1 MILHYFN
8 MNCDLSLSDYLTET
22 SIRSN
27 LRSQTCDKM
36 PGAANA
42 NPWSFSELLGQRS
55 ILGVVV
61 LITWLVLFHLLVNV
75 WLLCIFTSLLVV
87 LGGWLGSRVA
97 LDANSLLHLEHFLP
111 LRQSPEV
118 HTTSESEQR
127 LDWEIRSAVDKALR
141 DFVSSWYCGSVSKR
155 GDAFERE
162 VRDAM
167 LEAAAELKR
176 RAKQVDRRALAQ
188 RVLELCGCHL
198 QSFSQA
204 KELRSTLQEEPD
216 LMLSNSQK
224 LWRLYTRVSLPH
236 PALTGPANQLCYS
249 RALVDLLMHVLIPK
263 SHLET
268 RTGRYMVGELITC
281 NVLLPLVA
289 RISNPDWLNQTVVD
303 VFTQSTNKEPPSPQ
317 QTPPGDEDEDESIS
331 SFCDCDSPVTLDCS
345 ETSSMETAWSVSTAF
360 LHDSSETSFQ
370 SQWSSDENVQGR
382 RSSSVLFPE
391 RMIQSTAELLRS
403 PYRTSRLYRH
413 SDYDL
418 DSPSS
423 DERKISSES
432 LRRTDSDDE
441 NFCDCIPP
449 SDFCGLVCLEE
460 DTLGLLGKCFLRQN
474 VSISEPASL
483 ESAAEECPVQPL
495 TFTSNSL
502 PRSLGLDSLVFENL
516 GNLEGPVNIQNL
528 QITGTITAKE
538 QRSNSTHPYTLYTIK
553 YETAIDSENS
563 TSDQPAVYHTVNRRY
578 SEFLNLQ
585 TRLEERT
592 DLKKVI
598 KNVKGPKKLFPDL
611 PFSNLD
617 TDKVEARRNQ
627 LESFLRKL
635 CTIPEAANSEE
646 VQEFLALNTD
656 ATAAFQKK
664 PSSSRIDKMVENI
677 VDTLKTAFPRSEPQ
691 SPTDEG
697 DPQRKPRLRFSS
709 KIAPT
714 LNVPSLQP
722 NVTYSFSERCS
733 VLRGFSL
740 SDLESFVEEQE
751 KQVDGDVRS
760 HYAGRGHI
768 REHRLVEKRGKGAD
782 TALADIALNILCLL
796 MKDQWSWLCTENIQK
811 TIRLLF
817 GTFIERWLD
826 IGIAHLA
833 SAPCWVIYLRVLQD
847 AVWPGGELPV
857 VPRPEKSPEQ
867 REKTRLQCLHCL
879 MQLFPELITDM
890 LGSEKCRLVWEH
902 VLESLQDPSINRHL
916 VYCIFDLLL
925 EFLVPEFSEE
935 TFQRSLLQSLP
946 GDVDRTPSSA

>member
-1 MILHYFN
+1 
-8 MNCDLSLSDYLTET
+8 
-22 SIRSN
+22 
-27 LRSQTCDKM
+27 M
-36 PGAANA
+36 PGAVNP

-61 LITWLVLFHLLVNV
+61 LIAWLVLFHLLVNV

-127 LDWEIRSAVDKALR
+127 LDWEIQSAVDKAVR
-141 DFVSSWYCGSVSKR
+141 DFVSSWYCSSVSKG
-155 GDAFERE
+155 GDEFEWE

-167 LEAAAELKR
+167 LEAAAKLKS

-204 KELRSTLQEEPD
+204 KELQRTLQEESD
-216 LMLSNSQK
+216 QTFSSSQK
-224 LWRLYTRVSLPH
+224 LWRLYSRVDLPH
-236 PALTGPANQLCYS
+236 PALTGPANQLCYT

-281 NVLLPLVA
+281 NVVLPLVA
-289 RISNPDWLNQTVVD
+289 RISNPDWLNQTIVD
-303 VFTQSTNKEPPSPQ
+303 VFTQSTDKEAPTPQHTSP
-317 QTPPGDEDEDESIS
+317 EDEEESVG
-331 SFCDCDSPVTLDCS
+331 SFWDCDSPITFNCP
-345 ETSSMETAWSVSTAF
+345 ETSSMQTAWSESTAP

-382 RSSSVLFPE
+382 RSSSLLFPE
-391 RMIQSTAELLRS
+391 RMAQSTAELLRS

-413 SDYDL
+413 TDYDL

-432 LRRTDSDDE
+432 LKRTDSDDE
-441 NFCDCIPP
+441 NFCDCMSP

-460 DTLGLLGKCFLRQN
+460 DTLGLLGKCFRQN
-474 VSISEPASL
+474 VNISEPPSP
-483 ESAAEECPVQPL
+483 ESTVEECPVQPL
-495 TFTSNSL
+495 TCTSNSI
-502 PRSLGLDSLVFENL
+502 PRSLGLDSLVFDNL
-516 GNLEGPVNIQNL
+516 GNLEGLVTIQNL
-528 QITGTITAKE
+528 QITGTSTAKE
-538 QRSNSTHPYTLYTIK
+538 QRSNSTYPYTLYTIK
-553 YETAIDSENS
+553 YETAGDSES
-563 TSDQPAVYHTVNRRY
+563 SKSDQPVVYHMVNRRY
-578 SEFLNLQ
+578 SEFLSLQ
-585 TRLEERT
+585 TRLEERP
-592 DLKKVI
+592 DLRKVI
-598 KNVKGPKKLFPDL
+598 KNVKGPRKLFPDL

-617 TDKVEARRNQ
+617 TDKVEARKSQ

-646 VQEFLALNTD
+646 
-656 ATAAFQKK
+656 
-664 PSSSRIDKMVENI
+664 MVENI

-722 NVTYSFSERCS
+722 KVTYSFSERCS
-733 VLRGFSL
+733 VLQGFSL
-740 SDLESFVEEQE
+740 SDLEGFVEEQE
-751 KQVDGDVRS
+751 KQVDGGVKSR
-760 HYAGRGHI
+760 YAGGGHM
-768 REHRLVEKRGKGAD
+768 REQRSVEKRGKGAD

-796 MKDQWSWLCTENIQK
+796 MKNQWSWLCTENIQK

-826 IGIAHLA
+826 IGIAHLT

-847 AVWPGGELPV
+847 AVWPGGELPA
-857 VPRPEKSPEQ
+857 VPRPERSPDQ

-879 MQLFPELITDM
+879 MRLFPELITDI

-946 GDVDRTPSSA
+946 GDVERTPSSA

>member
-1 MILHYFN
+1 
-8 MNCDLSLSDYLTET
+8 
-22 SIRSN
+22 
-27 LRSQTCDKM
+27 M
-36 PGAANA
+36 PGAVNP

-61 LITWLVLFHLLVNV
+61 LIAWLVLFHLLVNV

-127 LDWEIRSAVDKALR
+127 LDWEIQSAVDKAVR
-141 DFVSSWYCGSVSKR
+141 DFVSSWYCSSVSKG
-155 GDAFERE
+155 GDEFEWE

-167 LEAAAELKR
+167 LEAAAKLKS

-204 KELRSTLQEEPD
+204 KELQRTLQEESD
-216 LMLSNSQK
+216 QTFSSSQK
-224 LWRLYTRVSLPH
+224 LWRLYSRVDLPH
-236 PALTGPANQLCYS
+236 PALTGPANQLCYT

-281 NVLLPLVA
+281 NVVLPLVA
-289 RISNPDWLNQTVVD
+289 RISNPDWLNQTIVD
-303 VFTQSTNKEPPSPQ
+303 VFTQSTDKEAPTPQHTSP
-317 QTPPGDEDEDESIS
+317 EDEEESVG
-331 SFCDCDSPVTLDCS
+331 SFWDCDSPITFNCP
-345 ETSSMETAWSVSTAF
+345 ETSSMQTAWSESTAP

-382 RSSSVLFPE
+382 RSSSILFPE
-391 RMIQSTAELLRS
+391 RMTQSTAELLRS

-413 SDYDL
+413 TDYDL

-432 LRRTDSDDE
+432 LKRTDSDDE
-441 NFCDCIPP
+441 NFCDCMSP

-460 DTLGLLGKCFLRQN
+460 DTLGLLGKCFRQN
-474 VSISEPASL
+474 VNISEPPSP
-483 ESAAEECPVQPL
+483 ESTVEECPVQPL
-495 TFTSNSL
+495 TCTSNSI
-502 PRSLGLDSLVFENL
+502 PRSLGLDSLVFDNL
-516 GNLEGPVNIQNL
+516 GNLEGLVTIQNL
-528 QITGTITAKE
+528 QITGTSTAKE
-538 QRSNSTHPYTLYTIK
+538 QRSNSTYPYTLYTIK
-553 YETAIDSENS
+553 YETAGDSES
-563 TSDQPAVYHTVNRRY
+563 SKSDQPVVYHMVNRRY
-578 SEFLNLQ
+578 SEFLSLQ
-585 TRLEERT
+585 TRLEERP
-592 DLKKVI
+592 DLRKVI
-598 KNVKGPKKLFPDL
+598 KNVKGPRKLFPDL

-617 TDKVEARRNQ
+617 TDKVEARKSQ

-646 VQEFLALNTD
+646 VHEFLALNTD

-664 PSSSRIDKMVENI
+664 PSSSRIDKV
-677 VDTLKTAFPRSEPQ
+677 
-691 SPTDEG
+691 
-697 DPQRKPRLRFSS
+697 
-709 KIAPT
+709 
-714 LNVPSLQP
+714 LQ
-722 NVTYSFSERCS
+722 
-733 VLRGFSL
+733 GFSL
-740 SDLESFVEEQE
+740 SDLEGFVEEQE
-751 KQVDGDVRS
+751 KQVDGGVKSR
-760 HYAGRGHI
+760 YAGGGHM
-768 REHRLVEKRGKGAD
+768 REQRSVEKRGRGAD

-796 MKDQWSWLCTENIQK
+796 MKNQWSWLCTENIQK

-826 IGIAHLA
+826 IGIAHLT

-847 AVWPGGELPV
+847 AVWPGGELPA
-857 VPRPEKSPEQ
+857 VPRPERSPDQ

-879 MQLFPELITDM
+879 MRLFPELITDI

-946 GDVDRTPSSA
+946 GDVERTPSSA

>member
-1 MILHYFN
+1 
-8 MNCDLSLSDYLTET
+8 
-22 SIRSN
+22 
-27 LRSQTCDKM
+27 M
-36 PGAANA
+36 PGVASP
-42 NPWSFSELLGQRS
+42 NPWSLSELLGQKS

-111 LRQSPEV
+111 LGESPQV
-118 HTTSESEQR
+118 HTASESEQR
-127 LDWEIRSAVDKALR
+127 LDWEIQSAVDKAVR
-141 DFVSSWYCGSVSKR
+141 DFVSSWYCSSVSKG
-155 GDAFERE
+155 GDEFERE

-198 QSFSQA
+198 QSFTQA
-204 KELRSTLQEEPD
+204 RKLQRTLQEESD
-216 LMLSNSQK
+216 QSLSNSQK
-224 LWRLYTRVSLPH
+224 LWRLYSIADLPH

-289 RISNPDWLNQTVVD
+289 RISSPDWLNQTIVD
-303 VFTQSTNKEPPSPQ
+303 VFTQSTDKEETSPQ
-317 QTPPGDEDEDESIS
+317 QTPPADLDESHS
-331 SFCDCDSPVTLDCS
+331 SFWDSDSPITLDCP
-345 ETSSMETAWSVSTAF
+345 ETSSMQTAWSVSTAP
-360 LHDSSETSFQ
+360 LHDSSETSFH
-370 SQWSSDENVQGR
+370 SQWSSDENVHAR
-382 RSSSVLFPE
+382 RSSSILFPE
-391 RMIQSTAELLRS
+391 RIAQNTAELLRS

-413 SDYDL
+413 TDFDL
-418 DSPSS
+418 ESPSS
-423 DERKISSES
+423 DERQISSES
-432 LRRTDSDDE
+432 LKRTDTNAED
-441 NFCDCIPP
+441 FCDCISP

-460 DTLGLLGKCFLRQN
+460 DTLGLLGKCFGQN
-474 VSISEPASL
+474 MIASEPPSRL
-483 ESAAEECPVQPL
+483 ESTMEESPVRPL
-495 TFTSNSL
+495 TNTSNSI

-516 GNLEGPVNIQNL
+516 GNLEGPVTIQNL

-538 QRSNSTHPYTLYTIK
+538 QRSNSTHPYTLYTVK
-553 YETAIDSENS
+553 FETTSDC
-563 TSDQPAVYHTVNRRY
+563 SDQPVMYHMVNRRY
-578 SEFLNLQ
+578 TEFLNLQ
-585 TRLEERT
+585 TRLEERP
-592 DLKKVI
+592 DLKKLI

-617 TDKVEARRNQ
+617 TDKVEARRSQ

-635 CTIPEAANSEE
+635 CSIPEAANSEE
-646 VQEFLALNTD
+646 MQEFLALNTD

-677 VDTLKTAFPRSEPQ
+677 VDTLKTAFPRPEPQ
-691 SPTDEG
+691 SPIEEG

-714 LNVPSLQP
+714 LNIPSLQP
-722 NVTYSFSERCS
+722 KVTYSFSERCS

-740 SDLESFVEEQE
+740 SDLEGFVEEQE
-751 KQVDGDVRS
+751 KLVDGGVRS
-760 HYAGRGHI
+760 HFAGGRRM
-768 REHRLVEKRGKGAD
+768 REQRSVEKRGRGAD

-826 IGIAHLA
+826 VGIAHLT
-833 SAPCWVIYLRVLQD
+833 SSPCWVIYLRVLQD

-857 VPRPEKSPEQ
+857 VPRPERSPEQ

-890 LGSEKCRLVWEH
+890 LGSEKFRLVWEH

-946 GDVDRTPSSA
+946 GDIERTPSS

>member
-1 MILHYFN
+1 
-8 MNCDLSLSDYLTET
+8 
-22 SIRSN
+22 
-27 LRSQTCDKM
+27 M
-36 PGAANA
+36 PGVASP
-42 NPWSFSELLGQRS
+42 NPRSLFELLGQRS

-111 LRQSPEV
+111 LGESTQV
-118 HTTSESEQR
+118 HTASESEQR
-127 LDWEIRSAVDKALR
+127 LDWEIQSAVDKAVR
-141 DFVSSWYCGSVSKR
+141 DFVTSWYCSSVSK
-155 GDAFERE
+155 GGEEFIEE

-167 LEAAAELKR
+167 LEAAGELKR
-176 RAKQVDRRALAQ
+176 RARQVDQRALAQ
-188 RVLELCGCHL
+188 RVLELFGCHL

-204 KELRSTLQEEPD
+204 KELQRTLQDEPD
-216 LMLSNSQK
+216 QSGSK
-224 LWRLYTRVSLPH
+224 LWRLYCKTDLPH
-236 PALTGPANQLCYS
+236 PALINQTSQLCYS
-249 RALVDLLMHVLIPK
+249 RALVDLLMHILIPK

-268 RTGRYMVGELITC
+268 RTGCYMVGELLTI

-289 RISNPDWLNQTVVD
+289 RTSSPDWLNQTIVD
-303 VFTQSTNKEPPSPQ
+303 VFTQSNSKEEPIDSQ
-317 QTPPGDEDEDESIS
+317 QTPESDLDESYS
-331 SFCDCDSPVTLDCS
+331 SFWDCDSPITFDCPDS
-345 ETSSMETAWSVSTAF
+345 SSMQTAWSASTAP

-370 SQWSSDENVQGR
+370 SQWSSEENVQASK
-382 RSSSVLFPE
+382 SSSILFPE
-391 RMIQSTAELLRS
+391 RIAQNAAELLRS

-413 SDYDL
+413 TDCDL
-418 DSPSS
+418 ESPSS
-423 DERKISSES
+423 DERRMSNES
-432 LRRTDSDDE
+432 LKQTDKDSE
-441 NFCDCIPP
+441 NFCDCISP

-460 DTLGLLGKCFLRQN
+460 DTLGLLGKCFKQN
-474 VSISEPASL
+474 MIISEP
-483 ESAAEECPVQPL
+483 ECTAEESPVQTL
-495 TFTSNSL
+495 THTSNSI

-516 GNLEGPVNIQNL
+516 ENLDRPVAIKNL
-528 QITGTITAKE
+528 QITKTITAKE
-538 QRSNSTHPYTLYTIK
+538 QRSSSTHPYTLYTVK
-553 YETAIDSENS
+553 YETGGDSES
-563 TSDQPAVYHTVNRRY
+563 SASDQPVPCHMVNRRY

-592 DLKKVI
+592 DLKKAI

-611 PFSNLD
+611 PFSNPD
-617 TDKVEARRNQ
+617 SDKVEARRSQ

-656 ATAAFQKK
+656 ATASFQKK
-664 PSSSRIDKMVENI
+664 PSGSRIDKMVENI

-691 SPTDEG
+691 SPTEEG

-722 NVTYSFSERCS
+722 NVTYSVSERCT

-740 SDLESFVEEQE
+740 SDLEGFVEEQE
-751 KQVDGDVRS
+751 KQVDGGVRS
-760 HYAGRGHI
+760 HFAGGRHV
-768 REHRLVEKRGKGAD
+768 REQRPVEKRGRGAD

-826 IGIAHLA
+826 VGIGHLT

-847 AVWPGGELPV
+847 AVWPDGELPA
-857 VPRPEKSPEQ
+857 VPRPERSPEQ
-867 REKTRLQCLHCL
+867 REKTRLQCLQCL

-902 VLESLQDPSINRHL
+902 VLESLQDQSINRHL

-925 EFLVPEFSEE
+925 EFLVPEFSDEL
-935 TFQRSLLQSLP
+935 FQRFLLQSLP
-946 GDVDRTPSSA
+946 GDVERKPSSA

>member
-1 MILHYFN
+1 
-8 MNCDLSLSDYLTET
+8 
-22 SIRSN
+22 
-27 LRSQTCDKM
+27 M
-36 PGAANA
+36 PGAVNP

-61 LITWLVLFHLLVNV
+61 LIAWLVLFHLLVNV

-118 HTTSESEQR
+118 HATSESEQR
-127 LDWEIRSAVDKALR
+127 LDWEIQSAVDKALR
-141 DFVSSWYCGSVSKR
+141 DFVSSWYCSSLSK
-155 GDAFERE
+155 GGNEFEWE

-176 RAKQVDRRALAQ
+176 RAKQVDRKALAQ
-188 RVLELCGCHL
+188 RFLELCGCHL

-204 KELRSTLQEEPD
+204 KELQRTLQEESD
-216 LMLSNSQK
+216 QTFSSSQK
-224 LWRLYTRVSLPH
+224 LWRLYSRADLPH
-236 PALTGPANQLCYS
+236 PALTGPANQLCYT

-281 NVLLPLVA
+281 NVVLPLVA
-289 RISNPDWLNQTVVD
+289 RISNPDWLNQAIVD
-303 VFTQSTNKEPPSPQ
+303 VFTQSTDKEAPSPQ
-317 QTPPGDEDEDESIS
+317 QTPPEDEEESVG
-331 SFCDCDSPVTLDCS
+331 SFWDCDCPVTVNCP
-345 ETSSMETAWSVSTAF
+345 ETSSMQTAWSESTAP

-370 SQWSSDENVQGR
+370 SQWSSDENVQGT
-382 RSSSVLFPE
+382 RSSSILFPE
-391 RMIQSTAELLRS
+391 RMTQSTAELLRS
-403 PYRTSRLYRH
+403 PYRSSRLYRH

-423 DERKISSES
+423 DERKISNES
-432 LRRTDSDDE
+432 LKRTDSDDE
-441 NFCDCIPP
+441 NFCDCMSP

-460 DTLGLLGKCFLRQN
+460 DTLGLLGKCFRQN
-474 VSISEPASL
+474 VFISEPPSL
-483 ESAAEECPVQPL
+483 ESTVEECPVQPL
-495 TFTSNSL
+495 TCTPNSI
-502 PRSLGLDSLVFENL
+502 PRSLGLDSLVFGNL
-516 GNLEGPVNIQNL
+516 GNLEGLVTIQNL
-528 QITGTITAKE
+528 QITGTSTAKE
-538 QRSNSTHPYTLYTIK
+538 QRSNSTNPYTLYTIK
-553 YETAIDSENS
+553 YETAGDSVS
-563 TSDQPAVYHTVNRRY
+563 SKTDQPVVYHVVNRRY

-585 TRLEERT
+585 TRLEERL
-592 DLKKVI
+592 DLRKVI
-598 KNVKGPKKLFPDL
+598 KNVKGPRKLFPDL

-617 TDKVEARRNQ
+617 TDKVEARRSQ

-646 VQEFLALNTD
+646 VREFLALNTD

-709 KIAPT
+709 KIA

-722 NVTYSFSERCS
+722 KVMYSFSERCS
-733 VLRGFSL
+733 VLQGFSL
-740 SDLESFVEEQE
+740 SDLEGFVEEQE
-751 KQVDGDVRS
+751 KQVDGGVKS
-760 HYAGRGHI
+760 QYAGGRPM
-768 REHRLVEKRGKGAD
+768 REQRLLEKRGRGAD
-782 TALADIALNILCLL
+782 TTLADIALNILCLL
-796 MKDQWSWLCTENIQK
+796 MKDQWSWLCRENIQK

-826 IGIAHLA
+826 IGIAHLT

-857 VPRPEKSPEQ
+857 VPRTERSPEQ
-867 REKTRLQCLHCL
+867 REKIRLQCLHCL
-879 MQLFPELITDM
+879 MRLFPELITDI
-890 LGSEKCRLVWEH
+890 LGTEKCRLVWEH

-916 VYCIFDLLL
+916 VYCVFDLLL

-935 TFQRSLLQSLP
+935 TFQKSLLQSLP
-946 GDVDRTPSSA
+946 GDEERTLSSA

>member
-1 MILHYFN
+1 
-8 MNCDLSLSDYLTET
+8 
-22 SIRSN
+22 
-27 LRSQTCDKM
+27 M
-36 PGAANA
+36 PGAVSP

-61 LITWLVLFHLLVNV
+61 LIAWLVLFHFLVN
-75 WLLCIFTSLLVV
+75 V

-127 LDWEIRSAVDKALR
+127 LDWEIQSAVDKAVR
-141 DFVSSWYCGSVSKR
+141 DFVSSWYCSSVSK
-155 GDAFERE
+155 GGNEFEWE

-176 RAKQVDRRALAQ
+176 RAKQVDRKALAQ

-204 KELRSTLQEEPD
+204 KELQRTLQEESD
-216 LMLSNSQK
+216 QTFSSSQK
-224 LWRLYTRVSLPH
+224 LWRLYSRADLPH
-236 PALTGPANQLCYS
+236 PALTGPANQLCYT

-268 RTGRYMVGELITC
+268 RTGQYMVGELITC
-281 NVLLPLVA
+281 NVVLPLVA
-289 RISNPDWLNQTVVD
+289 RISNPDWLNQAIVD
-303 VFTQSTNKEPPSPQ
+303 VFTQSTDKEAPSPQ
-317 QTPPGDEDEDESIS
+317 QTPPEDEEESVG
-331 SFCDCDSPVTLDCS
+331 SFWDCDCPVTVNCP
-345 ETSSMETAWSVSTAF
+345 ETSSMQTAWSESTAP

-370 SQWSSDENVQGR
+370 SQWSSDENVQGT
-382 RSSSVLFPE
+382 RSSTILFPE
-391 RMIQSTAELLRS
+391 RMTQSTAELLRS

-432 LRRTDSDDE
+432 LKRTDSDDE
-441 NFCDCIPP
+441 NFCDCMSP
-449 SDFCGLVCLEE
+449 SDCCGWVCLEE
-460 DTLGLLGKCFLRQN
+460 DTLGLLGKCFRQN
-474 VSISEPASL
+474 VFISEPPSQ
-483 ESAAEECPVQPL
+483 ESTVEECPVQPL
-495 TFTSNSL
+495 TCTPNSI
-502 PRSLGLDSLVFENL
+502 PRSLGLDSLVFGNL
-516 GNLEGPVNIQNL
+516 GNLEGLVTIQNL
-528 QITGTITAKE
+528 QITGTSTAKE
-538 QRSNSTHPYTLYTIK
+538 QRSNSTNPYTLYTIK
-553 YETAIDSENS
+553 YETAGDSVS
-563 TSDQPAVYHTVNRRY
+563 SKTDQPVVYHMVNRRY

-585 TRLEERT
+585 TRLEERL
-592 DLKKVI
+592 DLRKVI
-598 KNVKGPKKLFPDL
+598 KNVKGPRKLFPDL

-617 TDKVEARRNQ
+617 TDKVEARRSQ

-646 VQEFLALNTD
+646 VREFLALNTD

-709 KIAPT
+709 KIAI
-714 LNVPSLQP
+714 NVPSLQP
-722 NVTYSFSERCS
+722 KVMYSFSERCS
-733 VLRGFSL
+733 VLQGFSL
-740 SDLESFVEEQE
+740 SDLEGFVEEQE
-751 KQVDGDVRS
+751 KQVDGGVKS
-760 HYAGRGHI
+760 QYAGGRPL
-768 REHRLVEKRGKGAD
+768 REQRSLEKRGRGAD
-782 TALADIALNILCLL
+782 TTLADIALNILCLL
-796 MKDQWSWLCTENIQK
+796 MKGQWSWLCTENIQK

-826 IGIAHLA
+826 IGIAHLT

-847 AVWPGGELPV
+847 AVWPGGDLPV
-857 VPRPEKSPEQ
+857 VPRTERSPEQ
-867 REKTRLQCLHCL
+867 REKMRLQCLQCL
-879 MQLFPELITDM
+879 MRLFPELITDI
-890 LGSEKCRLVWEH
+890 LGTEKCRLVWEH

-916 VYCIFDLLL
+916 VYCVFDLLL

-935 TFQRSLLQSLP
+935 TFQKSLLQSLP
-946 GDVDRTPSSA
+946 GDEERTLSSA

>member
-1 MILHYFN
+1 
-8 MNCDLSLSDYLTET
+8 
-22 SIRSN
+22 
-27 LRSQTCDKM
+27 M
-36 PGAANA
+36 PGDAHS
-42 NPWSFSELLGQRS
+42 NPWSLSESLGQRS
-55 ILGVVV
+55 ILGVVL

-111 LRQSPEV
+111 LGESPQV
-118 HTTSESEQR
+118 HTASESEQR
-127 LDWEIRSAVDKALR
+127 LDWEIQSAVDKAVR
-141 DFVSSWYCGSVSKR
+141 DFVSSWYSSSVSKG
-155 GDAFERE
+155 GDEFEWE
-162 VRDAM
+162 VRDVM

-176 RAKQVDRRALAQ
+176 RARQVDRRALAQ

-204 KELRSTLQEEPD
+204 RELQRTLQEESD
-216 LMLSNSQK
+216 QSLSNSQK
-224 LWRLYTRVSLPH
+224 LWRLYSRADLPH

-268 RTGRYMVGELITC
+268 RTGRYMVGELLTC

-289 RISNPDWLNQTVVD
+289 RISSPDWLNQTIVD
-303 VFTQSTNKEPPSPQ
+303 VFTQSTAKEETSPQ
-317 QTPPGDEDEDESIS
+317 KTPSADLDESNS
-331 SFCDCDSPVTLDCS
+331 SFWDHHSPVNFNCP
-345 ETSSMETAWSVSTAF
+345 ETSSMQTAWSISTAPH
-360 LHDSSETSFQ
+360 HDSSETSFQ
-370 SQWSSDENVQGR
+370 SQWSSDENVHR
-382 RSSSVLFPE
+382 RKSSGILFPE
-391 RMIQSTAELLRS
+391 RLAQNTADLLRS

-413 SDYDL
+413 TDCDL
-418 DSPSS
+418 ESPSS
-423 DERKISSES
+423 NERQISSES
-432 LRRTDSDDE
+432 LKRTDSDAED
-441 NFCDCIPP
+441 FCDCISP

-460 DTLGLLGKCFLRQN
+460 ETLGYLGKCFRQN
-474 VSISEPASL
+474 MIISEPPSSL
-483 ESAAEECPVQPL
+483 ENTVEESPVQPL
-495 TFTSNSL
+495 TNTSNSI
-502 PRSLGLDSLVFENL
+502 PRSLGLDSLDFENS
-516 GNLEGPVNIQNL
+516 GNLGRPVSIQNL
-528 QITGTITAKE
+528 QIIGTITAKE
-538 QRSNSTHPYTLYTIK
+538 QRSNSTHPYTLYTVK
-553 YETAIDSENS
+553 FETASDSDS
-563 TSDQPAVYHTVNRRY
+563 SDQPMTYMVNRRY
-578 SEFLNLQ
+578 TEFLNLQ
-585 TRLEERT
+585 TRLEEKP

-627 LESFLRKL
+627 LELFLRKL

-646 VQEFLALNTD
+646 VHEFLALNTD

-664 PSSSRIDKMVENI
+664 TSSSRIDKMVENI
-677 VDTLKTAFPRSEPQ
+677 VDTLKTAFPRQEPQ
-691 SPTDEG
+691 SPTEEG

-714 LNVPSLQP
+714 LNIPSLQP
-722 NVTYSFSERCS
+722 KVTYSFSERCS

-740 SDLESFVEEQE
+740 SDLEGFLQEQE
-751 KQVDGDVRS
+751 KLMDDGGRS
-760 HYAGRGHI
+760 HFAGGRHM
-768 REHRLVEKRGKGAD
+768 REQRPVEKRGRGAD

-826 IGIAHLA
+826 VGIGHLS

-847 AVWPGGELPV
+847 AVWPGGELPA
-857 VPRPEKSPEQ
+857 VPRPERSPEQ
-867 REKTRLQCLHCL
+867 REKTRLQCLQCL

-890 LGSEKCRLVWEH
+890 LGSGKFRLVWEH
-902 VLESLQDPSINRHL
+902 VLESLQDPNINRHL

-946 GDVDRTPSSA
+946 GDVERTPSSS

>member
-1 MILHYFN
+1 
-8 MNCDLSLSDYLTET
+8 
-22 SIRSN
+22 
-27 LRSQTCDKM
+27 M
-36 PGAANA
+36 PGAANP
-42 NPWSFSELLGQRS
+42 NLWSFSELLGQRS

-61 LITWLVLFHLLVNV
+61 LIAWLVLFHLLVNV

-87 LGGWLGSRVA
+87 LAGWLGSRVA

-127 LDWEIRSAVDKALR
+127 LDWEIQSAVDKAVR
-141 DFVSSWYCGSVSKR
+141 DFVSSWYCSSVSKG
-155 GDAFERE
+155 GDEFEWE

-167 LEAAAELKR
+167 LEAATELKR

-204 KELRSTLQEEPD
+204 KELQRTLQEESD
-216 LMLSNSQK
+216 QMFSNTQK
-224 LWRLYTRVSLPH
+224 LWRLYTRADLPH
-236 PALTGPANQLCYS
+236 PALTGPANQLCYT

-281 NVLLPLVA
+281 NVVLPLVA
-289 RISNPDWLNQTVVD
+289 RISNPDWLNQTIVD
-303 VFTQSTNKEPPSPQ
+303 VFTQSTDKEAPSPQ
-317 QTPPGDEDEDESIS
+317 QTPPEDEEESVG
-331 SFCDCDSPVTLDCS
+331 SFWDCDSPVTFNCP
-345 ETSSMETAWSVSTAF
+345 ETSSMQTAWSVSTAP

-370 SQWSSDENVQGR
+370 SQWSSDENVQGT
-382 RSSSVLFPE
+382 RSSSILFPE
-391 RMIQSTAELLRS
+391 RMTQSTAELLRS

-413 SDYDL
+413 TDYDL

-423 DERKISSES
+423 EERQISSES
-432 LRRTDSDDE
+432 LKRTDSDDE
-441 NFCDCIPP
+441 NFCDCMSPT
-449 SDFCGLVCLEE
+449 DFCGLVCLEE
-460 DTLGLLGKCFLRQN
+460 DTLGLLGKCFRQN
-474 VSISEPASL
+474 VIISEPPSP
-483 ESAAEECPVQPL
+483 EGTVEECPVQPL
-495 TFTSNSL
+495 TYTSNSI
-502 PRSLGLDSLVFENL
+502 PRSLGLDSLVFDNL
-516 GNLEGPVNIQNL
+516 GNLEGPVTIQNL
-528 QITGTITAKE
+528 QITGTSTAKE

-553 YETAIDSENS
+553 YGTAGDSES
-563 TSDQPAVYHTVNRRY
+563 SKSDQPVVYHMVNRRY

-585 TRLEERT
+585 TRLEERP
-592 DLKKVI
+592 DLRKVI

-617 TDKVEARRNQ
+617 TDKVEARRSQ

-635 CTIPEAANSEE
+635 CTIPEAAKSEE
-646 VQEFLALNTD
+646 VHEFLALNTD

-664 PSSSRIDKMVENI
+664 PTSSRIDKMVENI

-691 SPTDEG
+691 SPTEEG
-697 DPQRKPRLRFSS
+697 DPQRKFFEVSPCQ
-709 KIAPT
+709 IW
-714 LNVPSLQP
+714 
-722 NVTYSFSERCS
+722 
-733 VLRGFSL
+733 RGLWRNRRSRWTGV
-740 SDLESFVEEQE
+740 SRVIMQEEDSRESRDLLKKEEEEQ
-751 KQVDGDVRS
+751 
-760 HYAGRGHI
+760 
-768 REHRLVEKRGKGAD
+768 
-782 TALADIALNILCLL
+782 
-796 MKDQWSWLCTENIQK
+796 DQWSWLCTENIQK

-826 IGIAHLA
+826 VGIAHLT

-857 VPRPEKSPEQ
+857 VPRPERSPEQ

-879 MQLFPELITDM
+879 MQLFPELITDIF
-890 LGSEKCRLVWEH
+890 GSEKCRLVWEH

-946 GDVDRTPSSA
+946 GDIERTPSSA

>member
-1 MILHYFN
+1 
-8 MNCDLSLSDYLTET
+8 
-22 SIRSN
+22 
-27 LRSQTCDKM
+27 M
-36 PGAANA
+36 PGAVNP

-61 LITWLVLFHLLVNV
+61 LIAWLVLFHLLVNV

-127 LDWEIRSAVDKALR
+127 LDWEIQSAVDKAVR
-141 DFVSSWYCGSVSKR
+141 DFVSSWYCSSVSKG
-155 GDAFERE
+155 GDEFEWE

-167 LEAAAELKR
+167 LEAAAKLKS

-204 KELRSTLQEEPD
+204 KELQRTLQEESD
-216 LMLSNSQK
+216 QTFSSSQK
-224 LWRLYTRVSLPH
+224 LWRLYSRVDLPH
-236 PALTGPANQLCYS
+236 PALTGPANQLCYT

-281 NVLLPLVA
+281 NVVLPLVA
-289 RISNPDWLNQTVVD
+289 RISNPDWLNQTIVD
-303 VFTQSTNKEPPSPQ
+303 VFTQSTDKEAPTPQHTSP
-317 QTPPGDEDEDESIS
+317 EDEEESVG
-331 SFCDCDSPVTLDCS
+331 SFWDCDSPITFNCP
-345 ETSSMETAWSVSTAF
+345 ETSSMQTAWSESTAP

-382 RSSSVLFPE
+382 RSSSILFPE
-391 RMIQSTAELLRS
+391 RMTQSTAELLRS

-413 SDYDL
+413 TDYDL

-432 LRRTDSDDE
+432 LKRTDSDDE
-441 NFCDCIPP
+441 NFCDCMSP

-460 DTLGLLGKCFLRQN
+460 DTLGLLGKCFRQN
-474 VSISEPASL
+474 VNISEPPSP
-483 ESAAEECPVQPL
+483 ESTVEECPVQPL
-495 TFTSNSL
+495 TCTSNSI
-502 PRSLGLDSLVFENL
+502 PRSLGLDSLVFDNL
-516 GNLEGPVNIQNL
+516 GNLEGLVTIQNL
-528 QITGTITAKE
+528 QITGTSTAKE
-538 QRSNSTHPYTLYTIK
+538 QRSNSTYPYTLYTIK
-553 YETAIDSENS
+553 YETAGDSES
-563 TSDQPAVYHTVNRRY
+563 SKSDQPVVYHMVNRRY
-578 SEFLNLQ
+578 SEFLSLQ
-585 TRLEERT
+585 TRLEERP
-592 DLKKVI
+592 DLRKVI
-598 KNVKGPKKLFPDL
+598 KNVKGPRKLFPDL

-617 TDKVEARRNQ
+617 TDKVEARKSQ

-646 VQEFLALNTD
+646 VHEFLALNTD

-722 NVTYSFSERCS
+722 KVTYSFSERCS
-733 VLRGFSL
+733 VN
-740 SDLESFVEEQE
+740 
-751 KQVDGDVRS
+751 
-760 HYAGRGHI
+760 
-768 REHRLVEKRGKGAD
+768 

-796 MKDQWSWLCTENIQK
+796 MKNQWSWLCTENIQK

-826 IGIAHLA
+826 IGIAHLT

-847 AVWPGGELPV
+847 AVWPGGELPA
-857 VPRPEKSPEQ
+857 VPRPERSPDQ

-879 MQLFPELITDM
+879 MRLFPELITDI

-946 GDVDRTPSSA
+946 GDVERTPSSA

>member
-1 MILHYFN
+1 
-8 MNCDLSLSDYLTET
+8 
-22 SIRSN
+22 
-27 LRSQTCDKM
+27 M
-36 PGAANA
+36 PGAVNP

-61 LITWLVLFHLLVNV
+61 LIAWLVLFHLLVNV

-127 LDWEIRSAVDKALR
+127 LDWEIQSAVDKAVR
-141 DFVSSWYCGSVSKR
+141 DFVSSWYCSSVSKG
-155 GDAFERE
+155 GDEFEWE

-167 LEAAAELKR
+167 LEAAAKLKS

-204 KELRSTLQEEPD
+204 KELQRTLQEESD
-216 LMLSNSQK
+216 QTFSSSQK
-224 LWRLYTRVSLPH
+224 LWRLYSRVDLPH
-236 PALTGPANQLCYS
+236 PALTGPANQLCYT

-281 NVLLPLVA
+281 NVVLPLVA
-289 RISNPDWLNQTVVD
+289 RISNPDWLNQTIVD
-303 VFTQSTNKEPPSPQ
+303 VFTQSTDKEAPTPQHTSP
-317 QTPPGDEDEDESIS
+317 EDEEESVG
-331 SFCDCDSPVTLDCS
+331 SFWDCDSPITFNCP
-345 ETSSMETAWSVSTAF
+345 ETSSMQTAWSESTAP

-382 RSSSVLFPE
+382 RSSSLLFPE
-391 RMIQSTAELLRS
+391 RMAQSTAELLRS

-413 SDYDL
+413 TDYDL

-432 LRRTDSDDE
+432 LKRTDSDDE
-441 NFCDCIPP
+441 NFCDCMSP

-460 DTLGLLGKCFLRQN
+460 DTLGLLGKCFRQN
-474 VSISEPASL
+474 VNISEPPSP
-483 ESAAEECPVQPL
+483 ESTVEECPVQPL
-495 TFTSNSL
+495 TCTSNSI
-502 PRSLGLDSLVFENL
+502 PRSLGLDSLVFDNL
-516 GNLEGPVNIQNL
+516 GNLEGLVTIQNL
-528 QITGTITAKE
+528 QITGTSTAKE
-538 QRSNSTHPYTLYTIK
+538 QRSNSTYPYTLYTIK
-553 YETAIDSENS
+553 YETAGDSES
-563 TSDQPAVYHTVNRRY
+563 SKSDQPVVYHMVNRRY
-578 SEFLNLQ
+578 SEFLSLQ
-585 TRLEERT
+585 TRLEERP
-592 DLKKVI
+592 DLRKVI
-598 KNVKGPKKLFPDL
+598 KNVKGPRKLFPDL

-617 TDKVEARRNQ
+617 TDKVEARKSQ

-646 VQEFLALNTD
+646 VHEFLALNTD

-722 NVTYSFSERCS
+722 KVTYSFSERCS
-733 VLRGFSL
+733 VN
-740 SDLESFVEEQE
+740 
-751 KQVDGDVRS
+751 
-760 HYAGRGHI
+760 
-768 REHRLVEKRGKGAD
+768 

-796 MKDQWSWLCTENIQK
+796 MKNQWSWLCTENIQK

-826 IGIAHLA
+826 IGIAHLT

-847 AVWPGGELPV
+847 AVWPGGELPA
-857 VPRPEKSPEQ
+857 VPRPERSPDQ

-879 MQLFPELITDM
+879 MRLFPELITDI

-946 GDVDRTPSSA
+946 GDVERTPSSA

>member
-1 MILHYFN
+1 
-8 MNCDLSLSDYLTET
+8 
-22 SIRSN
+22 
-27 LRSQTCDKM
+27 M
-36 PGAANA
+36 PGAANQKR
-42 NPWSFSELLGQRS
+42 QRS
-55 ILGVVV
+55 LLGVVV

-118 HTTSESEQR
+118 HTSSESEQR
-127 LDWEIRSAVDKALR
+127 LDWEIRSAVDKAVR
-141 DFVSSWYCGSVSKR
+141 DFVSSWYCSSVSKR
-155 GDAFERE
+155 GDEFERE
-162 VRDAM
+162 VRGAM
-167 LEAAAELKR
+167 LEAAVELKR

-204 KELRSTLQEEPD
+204 KELQRTLQDESD
-216 LMLSNSQK
+216 QTLSNSQK
-224 LWRLYTRVSLPH
+224 LWRLYSMVDLPH

-289 RISNPDWLNQTVVD
+289 RISNPDWLNQTIVD
-303 VFTQSTNKEPPSPQ
+303 VFTQSTDKEVPSPQ
-317 QTPPGDEDEDESIS
+317 QTPPEDEDEDEDESVS
-331 SFCDCDSPVTLDCS
+331 SFWDCDFPITLGCP
-345 ETSSMETAWSVSTAF
+345 ETSSMQTAWSVSTAP

-382 RSSSVLFPE
+382 RSSSILFPE
-391 RMIQSTAELLRS
+391 RLIQSTAELLRS

-413 SDYDL
+413 SDYDMDL
-418 DSPSS
+418 PSS

-432 LRRTDSDDE
+432 LKRTDSDDE
-441 NFCDCIPP
+441 NFCDCISP
-449 SDFCGLVCLEE
+449 SDFCGLVYLEE
-460 DTLGLLGKCFLRQN
+460 DKLGLLGKCFLRQN
-474 VSISEPASL
+474 VIISEPPSP
-483 ESAAEECPVQPL
+483 ESTVEECLVQTL
-495 TFTSNSL
+495 NNTSNSI

-516 GNLEGPVNIQNL
+516 GNVEGPVTIQNL

-538 QRSNSTHPYTLYTIK
+538 QRSNSAHLYTLYTVK
-553 YETAIDSENS
+553 YETAGDSESS

-592 DLKKVI
+592 DLKKMI

-617 TDKVEARRNQ
+617 TDKVEARRSQ
-627 LESFLRKL
+627 LESFLKKL

-646 VQEFLALNTD
+646 VQEFLALSTD

-740 SDLESFVEEQE
+740 SDLEGFVEEQE
-751 KQVDGDVRS
+751 KQVDGGVKS
-760 HYAGRGHI
+760 HYAGGGHI
-768 REHRLVEKRGKGAD
+768 REQRLVEKRGRGAD

-826 IGIAHLA
+826 VGIAHLT
-833 SAPCWVIYLRVLQD
+833 SAPCWVIYLQVLQD
-847 AVWPGGELPV
+847 AVWPGGELPA
-857 VPRPEKSPEQ
+857 VPRQEKSPEQ
-867 REKTRLQCLHCL
+867 REKMRLQCLHCL

-890 LGSEKCRLVWEH
+890 LGSEKCRLVWQH
-902 VLESLQDPSINRHL
+902 MLESLQDPSINRHL

>member
-1 MILHYFN
+1 
-8 MNCDLSLSDYLTET
+8 
-22 SIRSN
+22 
-27 LRSQTCDKM
+27 M
-36 PGAANA
+36 PGVANP
-42 NPWSFSELLGQRS
+42 NPWSLSELLGQKS

-111 LRQSPEV
+111 LGESPQV
-118 HTTSESEQR
+118 HTASDSEQR
-127 LDWEIRSAVDKALR
+127 LDWEIRSAVDKAVR
-141 DFVSSWYCGSVSKR
+141 DFVSSWYCNSVSKG
-155 GDAFERE
+155 GDEFERE

-198 QSFSQA
+198 QSFTQA
-204 KELRSTLQEEPD
+204 RELQRTLQEESD
-216 LMLSNSQK
+216 QSLSNSQK
-224 LWRLYTRVSLPH
+224 LWRLYSIADLPH

-268 RTGRYMVGELITC
+268 RTGCYMVGELITC

-289 RISNPDWLNQTVVD
+289 RISSPDWLNQTIVD
-303 VFTQSTNKEPPSPQ
+303 VLTQSTNKEETSPQ
-317 QTPPGDEDEDESIS
+317 QTPPADLDESQY
-331 SFCDCDSPVTLDCS
+331 SFWDNNSPITLDCS
-345 ETSSMETAWSVSTAF
+345 ESSSMQTAWSVSTAP
-360 LHDSSETSFQ
+360 LHDSSETSFH
-370 SQWSSDENVQGR
+370 SQWSSDENVQAR
-382 RSSSVLFPE
+382 RSSSILFPE
-391 RMIQSTAELLRS
+391 RIAQNTAELLRS

-413 SDYDL
+413 TDFDL
-418 DSPSS
+418 ESPSS
-423 DERKISSES
+423 DERQISSES
-432 LRRTDSDDE
+432 LKRTDTDTED
-441 NFCDCIPP
+441 FCDCISP

-460 DTLGLLGKCFLRQN
+460 DTLGLLGKCFGQN
-474 VSISEPASL
+474 IIISEPPSPL
-483 ESAAEECPVQPL
+483 ESTVEESPVRPL
-495 TFTSNSL
+495 TNTSNSI

-516 GNLEGPVNIQNL
+516 GNLEGPITIQNL
-528 QITGTITAKE
+528 QIIGTITAKE
-538 QRSNSTHPYTLYTIK
+538 QRSNSTHPYTLYTVK
-553 YETAIDSENS
+553 FETASDSDC
-563 TSDQPAVYHTVNRRY
+563 SDQPVMYHMVNRRY
-578 SEFLNLQ
+578 TEFLNLQ
-585 TRLEERT
+585 TRLEERP
-592 DLKKVI
+592 DLKKLI

-617 TDKVEARRNQ
+617 TDKVEARRSQ
-627 LESFLRKL
+627 LELFLRKL
-635 CTIPEAANSEE
+635 CSIPEAANSEE
-646 VQEFLALNTD
+646 MQEFLALNTD

-677 VDTLKTAFPRSEPQ
+677 VDTLKTAFPRPEPQ
-691 SPTDEG
+691 SPTEEG

-722 NVTYSFSERCS
+722 KVTYSFSERCS
-733 VLRGFSL
+733 VLQGFSL
-740 SDLESFVEEQE
+740 SDLEGFVEEQE
-751 KQVDGDVRS
+751 KLVDGGVRS
-760 HYAGRGHI
+760 HFAGGRHM
-768 REHRLVEKRGKGAD
+768 REQRSVEKRGRGAD

-826 IGIAHLA
+826 VGIGHLT

-857 VPRPEKSPEQ
+857 VPRPERSPEQ

-890 LGSEKCRLVWEH
+890 LGSEKFRLVWEH

-946 GDVDRTPSSA
+946 GDVERTPSSS

>member
-1 MILHYFN
+1 
-8 MNCDLSLSDYLTET
+8 
-22 SIRSN
+22 
-27 LRSQTCDKM
+27 M
-36 PGAANA
+36 PGAVNP
-42 NPWSFSELLGQRS
+42 NPWSFSELMGQRS

-61 LITWLVLFHLLVNV
+61 LIAWLVLFHLLVNV

-118 HTTSESEQR
+118 HATSESEQR
-127 LDWEIRSAVDKALR
+127 LDWEIQSAVDKALR
-141 DFVSSWYCGSVSKR
+141 DFVSSWYCSSLSK
-155 GDAFERE
+155 GGNEFEWE

-176 RAKQVDRRALAQ
+176 RAKQVDRKALAQ

-204 KELRSTLQEEPD
+204 KELQRTLQEESD
-216 LMLSNSQK
+216 QTFSSSQK
-224 LWRLYTRVSLPH
+224 LWRLYSRADLPH
-236 PALTGPANQLCYS
+236 PALTGPANQLCYT

-281 NVLLPLVA
+281 NVVLPLVA
-289 RISNPDWLNQTVVD
+289 RISNPDWLNQAIVD
-303 VFTQSTNKEPPSPQ
+303 VFTQSTDKEAPSPQ
-317 QTPPGDEDEDESIS
+317 QTPPEDEEESVG
-331 SFCDCDSPVTLDCS
+331 SFWDCDCPVTVNCP
-345 ETSSMETAWSVSTAF
+345 ETSSMQTAWSESTAP

-370 SQWSSDENVQGR
+370 SQWSSDENVQGT
-382 RSSSVLFPE
+382 RSSSILFPE
-391 RMIQSTAELLRS
+391 RMTQSTAELLRS
-403 PYRTSRLYRH
+403 PYRSSRLYRH

-432 LRRTDSDDE
+432 LKRTDSDDE
-441 NFCDCIPP
+441 NFCDCMSP

-460 DTLGLLGKCFLRQN
+460 DTLGLLGKCFRQN
-474 VSISEPASL
+474 VFISEPPSL
-483 ESAAEECPVQPL
+483 ESTVEECPVQPL
-495 TFTSNSL
+495 TCTPNSI
-502 PRSLGLDSLVFENL
+502 PRSLGLDSLVFGNL
-516 GNLEGPVNIQNL
+516 GNLEGLVTIQNL
-528 QITGTITAKE
+528 QITGTSTAKE
-538 QRSNSTHPYTLYTIK
+538 QRSNSTNPYTLYTIK
-553 YETAIDSENS
+553 YETAGDSVS
-563 TSDQPAVYHTVNRRY
+563 SKTDQPVVYHVVNRRY

-585 TRLEERT
+585 TRLEERL
-592 DLKKVI
+592 DLRKVI
-598 KNVKGPKKLFPDL
+598 KNVKGPRKLFPDL

-617 TDKVEARRNQ
+617 TDKVEARRSQ

-646 VQEFLALNTD
+646 VREFLALNTD

-709 KIAPT
+709 KIA

-722 NVTYSFSERCS
+722 KVMYSFSERCS
-733 VLRGFSL
+733 VLQGFSL
-740 SDLESFVEEQE
+740 SDLEGFVEEQE
-751 KQVDGDVRS
+751 KQVDGGVKS
-760 HYAGRGHI
+760 QYVEGRPM
-768 REHRLVEKRGKGAD
+768 REQRLLEKRGRGAD
-782 TALADIALNILCLL
+782 TTLADIALNILCLL
-796 MKDQWSWLCTENIQK
+796 MKDQWSWLCRENIQK

-826 IGIAHLA
+826 IGIAHLT

-857 VPRPEKSPEQ
+857 VPRTERSPEQ

-879 MQLFPELITDM
+879 MRLFPELITDI
-890 LGSEKCRLVWEH
+890 LGTEKCRLVWEH

-916 VYCIFDLLL
+916 VYCVFDLLL

-935 TFQRSLLQSLP
+935 TFQKSLLQSLP
-946 GDVDRTPSSA
+946 GDEERTLSSA

>member
-1 MILHYFN
+1 
-8 MNCDLSLSDYLTET
+8 
-22 SIRSN
+22 
-27 LRSQTCDKM
+27 M

-204 KELRSTLQEEPD
+204 KEL
-216 LMLSNSQK
+216 
-224 LWRLYTRVSLPH
+224 
-236 PALTGPANQLCYS
+236 
-249 RALVDLLMHVLIPK
+249 
-263 SHLET
+263 
-268 RTGRYMVGELITC
+268 
-281 NVLLPLVA
+281 
-289 RISNPDWLNQTVVD
+289 
-303 VFTQSTNKEPPSPQ
+303 
-317 QTPPGDEDEDESIS
+317 
-331 SFCDCDSPVTLDCS
+331 
-345 ETSSMETAWSVSTAF
+345 
-360 LHDSSETSFQ
+360 Q

-528 QITGTITAKE
+528 QITGTITAKV

-811 TIRLLF
+811 TSRLLF

-902 VLESLQDPSINRHL
+902 VLESLQDPSINRN
-916 VYCIFDLLL
+916 
-925 EFLVPEFSEE
+925 
-935 TFQRSLLQSLP
+935 QRILQSN
-946 GDVDRTPSSA
+946 AH

>member
-1 MILHYFN
+1 
-8 MNCDLSLSDYLTET
+8 
-22 SIRSN
+22 
-27 LRSQTCDKM
+27 M
-36 PGAANA
+36 PGAVNP
-42 NPWSFSELLGQRS
+42 NPWSFFELLGQRS

-61 LITWLVLFHLLVNV
+61 LIAWLVLFHLLVNV

-127 LDWEIRSAVDKALR
+127 LDWEIQSAVDMAVR
-141 DFVSSWYCGSVSKR
+141 DFVSSWYCSSVSK
-155 GDAFERE
+155 GVDEFEWE

-167 LEAAAELKR
+167 LEAAAKLKS

-204 KELRSTLQEEPD
+204 KELQRTLQEESD
-216 LMLSNSQK
+216 QTFSSSQK
-224 LWRLYTRVSLPH
+224 LWRLYSRVDLPH
-236 PALTGPANQLCYS
+236 PALTDPANQLCYT

-281 NVLLPLVA
+281 NVVLPLVA
-289 RISNPDWLNQTVVD
+289 RISNPDWLNQTIVD
-303 VFTQSTNKEPPSPQ
+303 VFTQSTDKEAPTPQHTSP
-317 QTPPGDEDEDESIS
+317 EDEEESVG
-331 SFCDCDSPVTLDCS
+331 SFWDCDSPITFNCP
-345 ETSSMETAWSVSTAF
+345 ETSSMQTAWSESTAP

-382 RSSSVLFPE
+382 RSSSILFPE
-391 RMIQSTAELLRS
+391 RMTQSTAELLRS

-413 SDYDL
+413 TDYDL

-423 DERKISSES
+423 NERKISSES
-432 LRRTDSDDE
+432 LKRTDSDDE
-441 NFCDCIPP
+441 NFCDCMSP

-460 DTLGLLGKCFLRQN
+460 DTLGLSGKCFRQN
-474 VSISEPASL
+474 VNISEPPSP
-483 ESAAEECPVQPL
+483 ESTVEECPVQPL
-495 TFTSNSL
+495 TCTSNSI
-502 PRSLGLDSLVFENL
+502 PRSLGLDSLVFDNL
-516 GNLEGPVNIQNL
+516 GNLEGLVTIQNL
-528 QITGTITAKE
+528 QITGTSTAKE
-538 QRSNSTHPYTLYTIK
+538 QRSNSTYPYTLYTIK
-553 YETAIDSENS
+553 YETAGDSES
-563 TSDQPAVYHTVNRRY
+563 SKSDQPVVYHMVNRRY
-578 SEFLNLQ
+578 SEFLSLQ
-585 TRLEERT
+585 TRLEERP
-592 DLKKVI
+592 DLRKVI
-598 KNVKGPKKLFPDL
+598 KNVKGPRKLFPDL

-617 TDKVEARRNQ
+617 TDKVEARKSQ

-646 VQEFLALNTD
+646 VHEFLALNTD

-722 NVTYSFSERCS
+722 KVTYSFSERCS
-733 VLRGFSL
+733 VN
-740 SDLESFVEEQE
+740 
-751 KQVDGDVRS
+751 
-760 HYAGRGHI
+760 
-768 REHRLVEKRGKGAD
+768 

-796 MKDQWSWLCTENIQK
+796 MKNQWSWLCTENIQK

-826 IGIAHLA
+826 IGIAHLT

-847 AVWPGGELPV
+847 AVWPGGELPA
-857 VPRPEKSPEQ
+857 VPRPERSPDQ

-879 MQLFPELITDM
+879 MRLFPELITDI

-946 GDVDRTPSSA
+946 GDVERTPSSA

>member
-1 MILHYFN
+1 
-8 MNCDLSLSDYLTET
+8 
-22 SIRSN
+22 
-27 LRSQTCDKM
+27 M
-36 PGAANA
+36 PGAVNP

-61 LITWLVLFHLLVNV
+61 LIAWLVLFHLLVNV

-127 LDWEIRSAVDKALR
+127 LDWEIQSAVDKAVR
-141 DFVSSWYCGSVSKR
+141 DFVSSWYCSSVSKG
-155 GDAFERE
+155 GDEFEWE

-167 LEAAAELKR
+167 LEAAAKLKS

-204 KELRSTLQEEPD
+204 KELQRTLQEESD
-216 LMLSNSQK
+216 QTFSSSQK
-224 LWRLYTRVSLPH
+224 LWRLYSRVDLPH
-236 PALTGPANQLCYS
+236 PALTGPANQLCYT

-281 NVLLPLVA
+281 NVVLPLVA
-289 RISNPDWLNQTVVD
+289 RISNPDWLNQTIVD
-303 VFTQSTNKEPPSPQ
+303 VFTQSTDKEAPTPQHTSP
-317 QTPPGDEDEDESIS
+317 EDEEESVG
-331 SFCDCDSPVTLDCS
+331 SFWDCDSPITFNCP
-345 ETSSMETAWSVSTAF
+345 ETSSMQTAWSESTAP

-382 RSSSVLFPE
+382 RSSSLLFPE
-391 RMIQSTAELLRS
+391 RMAQSTAELLRS

-413 SDYDL
+413 TDYDL

-432 LRRTDSDDE
+432 LKRTDSDDE
-441 NFCDCIPP
+441 NFCDCMSP

-460 DTLGLLGKCFLRQN
+460 DTLGLLGKCFRQN
-474 VSISEPASL
+474 VNISEPPSP
-483 ESAAEECPVQPL
+483 ESTVEECPVQPL
-495 TFTSNSL
+495 TCTSNSI
-502 PRSLGLDSLVFENL
+502 PRSLGLDSLVFDNL
-516 GNLEGPVNIQNL
+516 GNLEGLVTIQNL
-528 QITGTITAKE
+528 QITGTSTAKE
-538 QRSNSTHPYTLYTIK
+538 QRSNSTYPYTLYTIK
-553 YETAIDSENS
+553 YETAGDSES
-563 TSDQPAVYHTVNRRY
+563 SKSDQPVVYHMVNRRY
-578 SEFLNLQ
+578 SEFLSLQ
-585 TRLEERT
+585 TRLEERP
-592 DLKKVI
+592 DLRKVI
-598 KNVKGPKKLFPDL
+598 KNVKGPRKLFPDL

-617 TDKVEARRNQ
+617 TDKVEARKSQ

-646 VQEFLALNTD
+646 VHEFLALNTD

-722 NVTYSFSERCS
+722 KVTYSFSERCS
-733 VLRGFSL
+733 VLQGFSL
-740 SDLESFVEEQE
+740 SDLEGFVEEQE
-751 KQVDGDVRS
+751 KQVDGGVKSR
-760 HYAGRGHI
+760 YAGGGHM
-768 REHRLVEKRGKGAD
+768 REQRSVEKRGKGAD

-796 MKDQWSWLCTENIQK
+796 MKNQWSWLCTENIQK

-826 IGIAHLA
+826 IGIAHLT

-847 AVWPGGELPV
+847 AVWPGGELPA
-857 VPRPEKSPEQ
+857 VPRPERSPDQ

-879 MQLFPELITDM
+879 MRLFPELITDI

-946 GDVDRTPSSA
+946 GDVERTPSSA

>member
-1 MILHYFN
+1 
-8 MNCDLSLSDYLTET
+8 
-22 SIRSN
+22 
-27 LRSQTCDKM
+27 M
-36 PGAANA
+36 PGAVNP

-61 LITWLVLFHLLVNV
+61 LIAWLVLFHLLVNV

-127 LDWEIRSAVDKALR
+127 LDWEIQSAVDKAVR
-141 DFVSSWYCGSVSKR
+141 DFVSSWYCSSVSKG
-155 GDAFERE
+155 GDEFEWE

-167 LEAAAELKR
+167 LEAAAKLKS

-204 KELRSTLQEEPD
+204 KELQRTLQEESD
-216 LMLSNSQK
+216 QTFSSSQK
-224 LWRLYTRVSLPH
+224 LWRLYSRVDLPH
-236 PALTGPANQLCYS
+236 PALTGPANQLCYT

-281 NVLLPLVA
+281 NVVLPLVA
-289 RISNPDWLNQTVVD
+289 RISNPDWLNQTIVD
-303 VFTQSTNKEPPSPQ
+303 VFTQSTDKEAPTPQHTSP
-317 QTPPGDEDEDESIS
+317 EDEEESVG
-331 SFCDCDSPVTLDCS
+331 SFWDCDSPITFNCP
-345 ETSSMETAWSVSTAF
+345 ETSSMQTAWSESTAP

-382 RSSSVLFPE
+382 RSSSLLFPE
-391 RMIQSTAELLRS
+391 RMAQSTAELLRS

-413 SDYDL
+413 TDYDL

-432 LRRTDSDDE
+432 LKRTDSDDE
-441 NFCDCIPP
+441 NFCDCMSP

-460 DTLGLLGKCFLRQN
+460 DTLGLLGKCFRQN
-474 VSISEPASL
+474 VNISEPPSP
-483 ESAAEECPVQPL
+483 ESTVEECPVQPL
-495 TFTSNSL
+495 TCTSNSI
-502 PRSLGLDSLVFENL
+502 PRSLGLDSLVFDNL
-516 GNLEGPVNIQNL
+516 GNLEGLVTIQNL
-528 QITGTITAKE
+528 QITGTSTAKE
-538 QRSNSTHPYTLYTIK
+538 QRSNSTYPYTLYTIK
-553 YETAIDSENS
+553 YETAGDSES
-563 TSDQPAVYHTVNRRY
+563 SKSDQPVVYHMVNRRY
-578 SEFLNLQ
+578 SEFLSLQ
-585 TRLEERT
+585 TRLEERP
-592 DLKKVI
+592 DLRKVI
-598 KNVKGPKKLFPDL
+598 KNVKGPRKLFPDL

-617 TDKVEARRNQ
+617 TDKVEARKSQ

-646 VQEFLALNTD
+646 VHEFLALNTD

-664 PSSSRIDKMVENI
+664 PSSSRIDKV
-677 VDTLKTAFPRSEPQ
+677 
-691 SPTDEG
+691 
-697 DPQRKPRLRFSS
+697 
-709 KIAPT
+709 
-714 LNVPSLQP
+714 LQ
-722 NVTYSFSERCS
+722 
-733 VLRGFSL
+733 GFSL
-740 SDLESFVEEQE
+740 SDLEGFVEEQE
-751 KQVDGDVRS
+751 KQVDGGVKSR
-760 HYAGRGHI
+760 YAGGGHM
-768 REHRLVEKRGKGAD
+768 REQRSVEKRGKGAD

-796 MKDQWSWLCTENIQK
+796 MKNQWSWLCTENIQK

-826 IGIAHLA
+826 IGIAHLT

-847 AVWPGGELPV
+847 AVWPGGELPA
-857 VPRPEKSPEQ
+857 VPRPERSPDQ

-879 MQLFPELITDM
+879 MRLFPELITDI

-946 GDVDRTPSSA
+946 GDVERTPSSA

>member
-1 MILHYFN
+1 
-8 MNCDLSLSDYLTET
+8 
-22 SIRSN
+22 
-27 LRSQTCDKM
+27 M
-36 PGAANA
+36 PGVA
-42 NPWSFSELLGQRS
+42 NPNQWSLFELLGQRS

-87 LGGWLGSRVA
+87 LAGWLGSRVA

-111 LRQSPEV
+111 LGESPQD
-118 HTTSESEQR
+118 HTASESEQR
-127 LDWEIRSAVDKALR
+127 LDWEIQSAVDKAVR
-141 DFVSSWYCGSVSKR
+141 DFVSSWYCSSVSKG
-155 GDAFERE
+155 GDEFEQE
-162 VRDAM
+162 VRDTM

-176 RAKQVDRRALAQ
+176 RARQVDRRALAQ
-188 RVLELCGCHL
+188 RVLELCGRHL

-204 KELRSTLQEEPD
+204 RELQRTLQEESD
-216 LMLSNSQK
+216 QSLSNSQK
-224 LWRLYTRVSLPH
+224 LWRLYSRSDLPH

-249 RALVDLLMHVLIPK
+249 RALVDFLMHVLIPK

-268 RTGRYMVGELITC
+268 RTGCYMVGELITC

-289 RISNPDWLNQTVVD
+289 RISSPDWLNQTIVD
-303 VFTQSTNKEPPSPQ
+303 VFTQSTDKEETSPQ
-317 QTPPGDEDEDESIS
+317 QTPPAELDNSQR
-331 SFCDCDSPVTLDCS
+331 SFWDNDSPVTLDCP
-345 ETSSMETAWSVSTAF
+345 ETSSMQTAWSVSTAP
-360 LHDSSETSFQ
+360 LCDSSETSFQ
-370 SQWSSDENVQGR
+370 SQWSSDENVHR
-382 RSSSVLFPE
+382 RKSSGILFPE
-391 RMIQSTAELLRS
+391 RMVQNTTELLRS

-413 SDYDL
+413 TDYDL
-418 DSPSS
+418 ESPSS

-432 LRRTDSDDE
+432 SKRTDSDAED
-441 NFCDCIPP
+441 FCDCISP

-460 DTLGLLGKCFLRQN
+460 DTLGILGKCFRQN
-474 VSISEPASL
+474 IVSEPPSSL
-483 ESAAEECPVQPL
+483 ESTVEDSLVRPM
-495 TFTSNSL
+495 TNTSNSI

-516 GNLEGPVNIQNL
+516 GNLEGPVSIQNL
-528 QITGTITAKE
+528 QIVGTITARE
-538 QRSNSTHPYTLYTIK
+538 QRSNSTHPYTLYTVK
-553 YETAIDSENS
+553 FETASDSDS
-563 TSDQPAVYHTVNRRY
+563 SDQPVTYHMVNRRY
-578 SEFLNLQ
+578 TEFLNLQ
-585 TRLEERT
+585 SRLEERP

-617 TDKVEARRNQ
+617 TEKVEARRSQ

-635 CTIPEAANSEE
+635 CIVPEAANSEE
-646 VQEFLALNTD
+646 VREFLALNTD

-677 VDTLKTAFPRSEPQ
+677 VDTLKTAFPRPEPQ
-691 SPTDEG
+691 SPTEEG

-722 NVTYSFSERCS
+722 KVTYSFSERCS

-740 SDLESFVEEQE
+740 SDLEGFVEEQE
-751 KQVDGDVRS
+751 KLVDGGVRS
-760 HYAGRGHI
+760 HFAGGRPM
-768 REHRLVEKRGKGAD
+768 REQRPVEKRGRGAD

-826 IGIAHLA
+826 VGIAHLS

-847 AVWPGGELPV
+847 AVWPGGELPA
-857 VPRPEKSPEQ
+857 VPRPERGPEQ

-890 LGSEKCRLVWEH
+890 LGSGKFRLVWEH

-946 GDVDRTPSSA
+946 GDVERTPSSS